1 MISKYKSKY
10 KINKIFYSRLAIY
23 ITLTILLLYLLIT
36 GIISFAYAA
45 GLDLERLPEDVCVQ
59 TSENFNGFF
68 CFFSSSKDTSFYYMT
83 IYGPLVWIIFS
94 FLALVILNVFYI
106 SNRFYFS
113 RLVREFSYGAV
124 IYRIIDGKVEYLLLK
139 MKHGHTSLCKGHQEG
154 NESGEE
160 TAIREIKEET
170 NLEVDLSTDFKTVIT
185 YSPFDQTIKDV
196 TFYIAC
202 IKNNEQK
209 PSDTHDDEV
218 NSFEWCTYEDALFKI
233 TYDSDRD
240 VVKKAHKYIK
250 KHKFLK

>member
-1 MISKYKSKY
+1 MHIMNIVKK
-10 KINKIFYSRLAIY
+10 
-23 ITLTILLLYLLIT
+23 
-36 GIISFAYAA
+36 
-45 GLDLERLPEDVCVQ
+45 Q
-59 TSENFNGFF
+59 
-68 CFFSSSKDTSFYYMT
+68 
-83 IYGPLVWIIFS
+83 
-94 FLALVILNVFYI
+94 ILNVFYI